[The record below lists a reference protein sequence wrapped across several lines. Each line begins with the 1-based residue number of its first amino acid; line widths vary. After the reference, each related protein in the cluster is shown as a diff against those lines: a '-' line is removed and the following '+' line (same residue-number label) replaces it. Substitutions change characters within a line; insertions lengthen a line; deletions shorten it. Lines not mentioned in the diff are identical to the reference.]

1 MRRQRKESQKN
12 KEKRISQRRECTA
25 ILHDHTAQ
33 PSLQQAERSM
43 EAGGFDDGQAMD
55 DFKSN
60 LKCVRVQGQKN
71 QWQVRTLRKERQEM
85 GRSWSV
91 QGGTGKGSGRRGG
104 GGEWGL
110 RPEGGRQWIRST
122 TSPGR
127 LKRFLI
133 CAEEGLACAL
143 GPQSEVRNG
152 LCTWA
157 VFSKEQP
164 KSEGRPC

>member
-43 EAGGFDDGQAMD
+43 EALGFDDGQAMD

-91 QGGTGKGSGRRGG
+91 QGGDREGEWAERRGRG
-104 GGEWGL
+104 METEATRGE
-110 RPEGGRQWIRST
+110 
-122 TSPGR
+122 
-127 LKRFLI
+127 
-133 CAEEGLACAL
+133 AVD
-143 GPQSEVRNG
+143 PQHN
-152 LCTWA
+152 
-157 VFSKEQP
+157 QP
-164 KSEGRPC
+164 WEA